1 MRHKWLKATRA
12 LNSQF
17 CFLSKFQKCRNK
29 FHYIVRVQNLQNSWP
44 VSIKLLRRL
53 RLGFSHSNGHIFWHN
68 FKDTINTT
76 MFLQNRALRN
86 NAFFLSCQCY
96 NVIRVNLTN
105 NLNTDS
111 FPPTEIRISYCVLWK
126 INVNIYIV
134 CTYKLIMPFF
144 LQMSLYRTY
153 KFKLFKI

>member
-1 MRHKWLKATRA
+1 
-12 LNSQF
+12 
-17 CFLSKFQKCRNK
+17 
-29 FHYIVRVQNLQNSWP
+29 
-44 VSIKLLRRL
+44 
-53 RLGFSHSNGHIFWHN
+53 
-68 FKDTINTT
+68 

-126 INVNIYIV
+126 INVNIYILYV
-134 CTYKLIMPFF
+134 HINLLCLFSYKCHSIEHINSSYLRFSYISIF
-144 LQMSLYRTY
+144 LQIFYRLTRVRY
-153 KFKLFKI
+153 MLLSSTNYFCLTSKLFFFNEYPIFGSTKNCFHLNE